1 VFGGYVVLG
10 WTQAAHADSW
20 ACGILRGMPQE
31 NIEVVRQAVTAVNER
46 DLERYL
52 SFCTEDVELHV
63 GPMETVGGD
72 YVGHDAI
79 QRFWTDIADTSPDF
93 HLEIESLQ
101 ATATGGVIAFMRVNA
116 TGRASGIAVMNDVPT
131 ANVYDFRGGK
141 IRRIRVFLDRAEALE
156 AVGKQRSE

>member
-1 VFGGYVVLG
+1 M
-10 WTQAAHADSW
+10 S
-20 ACGILRGMPQE
+20 QE
-31 NIEVVRQAVTAVNER
+31 NVEVVRQAVTALNER

-63 GPMETVGGD
+63 RPMATVGGE
-72 YVGHDAI
+72 YAGHEAI

-93 HLEIESLQ
+93 HVEIEALQ
-101 ATATGGVIAFMRVNA
+101 PSATEGVIAFMCVNA

-131 ANVYDFRGGK
+131 VNVYDFRGGK

-156 AVGKQRSE
+156 AAGLPEQDAHADS